1 MEEGEMRKHGLFL
14 IFFILGSIVFPQN
27 FDVYLAHLDFYT
39 KADVVRSRD
48 STQIWD
54 WLKSHASA
62 REDCFAYVAWCDSD
76 GNFFSDV
83 STSKNVSDQDFW
95 KAIFLENKDNF
106 VSEST
111 YSDDA
116 MENVIYVCQSAKAFG
131 STVGFF
137 CGVVRNSTVKKYI
150 QSSPDAQN
158 SNISSTSDTQ
168 NSNAQSESAT
178 SATTD
183 KNGGSE
189 FDSPLLSFL
198 HKKVSLFGKETEFF
212 FILDFVKSV
221 LFILVVILLIIANS
235 KLRKRNRELEEKL
248 GRIRKISKSEN
259 KLGERKFSENEIGKS
274 EFDKTEIEN
283 QFRENEDKFGKTEFN
298 KIGSERKFSKT
309 EISKAKTET
318 VIERSRNDQSL
329 NERASAT
336 LSNRISIPFAPPAKI
351 ENESDSVIE
360 SLENQIAEKKELEA
374 KVRLLESECEKLRSE
389 NEKRAAQGEN
399 LAAENEKLRVTN
411 SELLAKI
418 EIAASE
424 KENAAVQIACANEKY
439 EVAAEQIKQ
448 QVEMIGRTE
457 KSFEVLTEK
466 AQSGVEK
473 QGAVNEQIYEIERES
488 IALQEANSVI
498 SNIAEMTNLLAMNAE
513 IEAAHAGEAGKG
525 FSVVANE
532 IRRLAEDSGE
542 QSRRIGVQ
550 LSKITATISE
560 IVTSSK
566 LASDALDDVFR
577 EIDSANQI
585 VKGRV

>member
-1 MEEGEMRKHGLFL
+1 MRKHGLFL

-150 QSSPDAQN
+150 QSSSDAQN

-183 KNGGSE
+183 ENGGSE
-189 FDSPLLSFL
+189 FDSPLLYFL
-198 HKKVSLFGKETEFF
+198 HKKVSLFGKETELF

-235 KLRKRNRELEEKL
+235 KLRKRNCELEEKL
-248 GRIRKISKSEN
+248 GRIRKISENEN
-259 KLGERKFSENEIGKS
+259 KLSKTEFSEN
-274 EFDKTEIEN
+274 EIEN
-283 QFRENEDKFGKTEFN
+283 QFRES
-298 KIGSERKFSKT
+298 KIH
-309 EISKAKTET
+309 KAEAET

-329 NERASAT
+329 NERASTT
-336 LSNRISIPFAPPAKI
+336 LSNRISIPFAPQAKI
-351 ENESDSVIE
+351 ENESDSVIK

-374 KVRLLESECEKLRSE
+374 KVKNLESECEKLRSE

-399 LAAENEKLRVTN
+399 LAAENEKLRATN

-418 EIAASE
+418 EIAEGE

-466 AQSGVEK
+466 AQAGVEK
-473 QGAVNEQIYEIERES
+473 QVAVNEQIYEIERES
-488 IALQEANSVI
+488 IALEEANSVI
-498 SNIAEMTNLLAMNAE
+498 SGIAEMTNLLAMNAE

-542 QSRRIGVQ
+542 QSRRIGIQ
-550 LSKITATISE
+550 LSKITSTIEE
-560 IVTSSK
+560 IVASSK
-566 LASDALDDVFR
+566 LASDALEDVFK
-577 EIDSANQI
+577 EIDCTNKI
-585 VKGRV
+585 VKERVF

>member
-1 MEEGEMRKHGLFL
+1 MRKHGLFL

-116 MENVIYVCQSAKAFG
+116 MENVFYVCQAAKAFG

-137 CGVVRNSTVKKYI
+137 CAVVRNSTVAAAAGADELNAAETEKADSETTLESASEEEDSGVESGFFGLGDREKTISIFGKKIGFY
-150 QSSPDAQN
+150 QLSFCLMSF
-158 SNISSTSDTQ
+158 ISSFMVILFVLASADYKKQIGKLKTENGKLRLENEEGKAESGELRIENGEGKIESGEGKIDNRKLRIENGEGEIESGKRKIENEEWKIESEELKEESENRDLRGVVEALSDEKRAFEEKMERMKAEFSALVAESDRKSEALRGIEEKCVMVEREISVL
-168 NSNAQSESAT
+168 SNKLRESESENA
-178 SATTD
+178 
-183 KNGGSE
+183 
-189 FDSPLLSFL
+189 
-198 HKKVSLFGKETEFF
+198 
-212 FILDFVKSV
+212 
-221 LFILVVILLIIANS
+221 
-235 KLRKRNRELEEKL
+235 RKDDELCAL
-248 GRIRKISKSEN
+248 
-259 KLGERKFSENEIGKS
+259 
-274 EFDKTEIEN
+274 
-283 QFRENEDKFGKTEFN
+283 
-298 KIGSERKFSKT
+298 
-309 EISKAKTET
+309 KAKTEAMG
-318 VIERSRNDQSL
+318 ENS
-329 NERASAT
+329 
-336 LSNRISIPFAPPAKI
+336 AKI
-351 ENESDSVIE
+351 
-360 SLENQIAEKKELEA
+360 
-374 KVRLLESECEKLRSE
+374 
-389 NEKRAAQGEN
+389 GE
-399 LAAENEKLRVTN
+399 
-411 SELLAKI
+411 
-418 EIAASE
+418 
-424 KENAAVQIACANEKY
+424 
-439 EVAAEQIKQ
+439 
-448 QVEMIGRTE
+448 
-457 KSFEVLTEK
+457 SFEVLTEK

-488 IALQEANSVI
+488 KALQEANSVI
-498 SNIAEMTNLLAMNAE
+498 SGIAEMTNLLAMNAE

-550 LSKITATISE
+550 LSKITSTIEE
-560 IVTSSK
+560 IVASSK
-566 LASDALDDVFR
+566 LASDAFSEVFN
-577 EIDSANQI
+577 EINTASDI
-585 VKGRV
+585 VKFR

>member
-1 MEEGEMRKHGLFL
+1 MRRHGLFL

-150 QSSPDAQN
+150 QSSSDAQN

-168 NSNAQSESAT
+168 NSNVQSESAT

-183 KNGGSE
+183 ENGGSE

-198 HKKVSLFGKETEFF
+198 HKKVSLFGKETELF

-235 KLRKRNRELEEKL
+235 KLRKRNCELEEKI
-248 GRIRKISKSEN
+248 GRIRKISESEN
-259 KLGERKFSENEIGKS
+259 
-274 EFDKTEIEN
+274 
-283 QFRENEDKFGKTEFN
+283 KFGKTEFSES
-298 KIGSERKFSKT
+298 KIH
-309 EISKAKTET
+309 KAEAET

-329 NERASAT
+329 NERASTT
-336 LSNRISIPFAPPAKI
+336 LSNRISIPFAPQAKI
-351 ENESDSVIE
+351 ENESNSVIE

-374 KVRLLESECEKLRSE
+374 KVKNLESECEKLRSE
-389 NEKRAAQGEN
+389 NEKRAAQGET
-399 LAAENEKLRVTN
+399 LAAENEKLRATN

-418 EIAASE
+418 EIAANE
-424 KENAAVQIACANEKY
+424 KENAAVQIASANEKY

-473 QGAVNEQIYEIERES
+473 QVAVNEQIYEIERES

-560 IVTSSK
+560 IVSSSK
-566 LASDALDDVFR
+566 LASDALDDVFK

>member
-1 MEEGEMRKHGLFL
+1 MRKHGLFL

-150 QSSPDAQN
+150 QSSSDAQN

-198 HKKVSLFGKETEFF
+198 HKKVSLFGKDVEVF

-235 KLRKRNRELEEKL
+235 KLRKRNCELEEK
-248 GRIRKISKSEN
+248 RKNPKN
-259 KLGERKFSENEIGKS
+259 QRK
-274 EFDKTEIEN
+274 
-283 QFRENEDKFGKTEFN
+283 
-298 KIGSERKFSKT
+298 RKQT
-309 EISKAKTET
+309 
-318 VIERSRNDQSL
+318 
-329 NERASAT
+329 
-336 LSNRISIPFAPPAKI
+336 
-351 ENESDSVIE
+351 
-360 SLENQIAEKKELEA
+360 
-374 KVRLLESECEKLRSE
+374 
-389 NEKRAAQGEN
+389 
-399 LAAENEKLRVTN
+399 
-411 SELLAKI
+411 
-418 EIAASE
+418 
-424 KENAAVQIACANEKY
+424 
-439 EVAAEQIKQ
+439 Q
-448 QVEMIGRTE
+448 Q
-457 KSFEVLTEK
+457 
-466 AQSGVEK
+466 
-473 QGAVNEQIYEIERES
+473 
-488 IALQEANSVI
+488 
-498 SNIAEMTNLLAMNAE
+498 
-513 IEAAHAGEAGKG
+513 
-525 FSVVANE
+525 
-532 IRRLAEDSGE
+532 D
-542 QSRRIGVQ
+542 
-550 LSKITATISE
+550 
-560 IVTSSK
+560 
-566 LASDALDDVFR
+566 
-577 EIDSANQI
+577 
-585 VKGRV
+585 